1 MLKCTHHPEAPIQV
15 IQEQL
20 LWHNQVVAP
29 NSMLSSNAPDIRPL
43 PQDNTE
49 LVSLLASQKH
59 LILLVA
65 RDPFS
70 STLSPLIN
78 AAIRNKQPFERIH
91 LNAIASIATILIH
104 DQRPFHIWYCDSSQ

>member
-15 IQEQL
+15 IQKQL

-43 PQDNTE
+43 PQDTTA
-49 LVSLLASQKH
+49 LLSLWASQKH

-65 RDPFS
+65 RDPFA